1 MSLKERLDSD
11 LKDAMRARDR
21 LRSDTIRSVKATV
34 TNTEVKQGDSMA
46 DAGVEEIVARLV
58 RQHRESIDIYTKA
71 DRADLVEREE
81 TELEILLGYLPE
93 QLSTEAIKEL
103 VQRLAKETGVTGPSD
118 KGKLMG
124 ALIPQVK
131 GKADGKVVNEVVTEI
146 LEGLAG

>member
-1 MSLKERLDSD
+1 MSLKERLDAD

-21 LRSDTIRSVKATV
+21 LRCDTLRSVKATV

-71 DRADLVEREE
+71 DRPDLVEREE

-93 QLSTEAIKEL
+93 QMSAETIKEL
-103 VQRLAKETGVTGPSD
+103 VQRLAKETGVTGPGD

-124 ALIPQVK
+124 ALMPQVK